1 MRDVRQGRTGAVP
14 AHLRDAHYPGAK
26 ALGHGAG
33 YLYPHDHSYDIVA
46 QDYLP
51 EGMSSPG
58 YYQPTGNGHEATIS
72 ASMQTIRQLTQE
84 DDS

>member
-1 MRDVRQGRTGAVP
+1 MTTYEET
-14 AHLRDAHYPGAK
+14 L
-26 ALGHGAG
+26 
-33 YLYPHDHSYDIVA
+33 IA

-72 ASMQTIRQLTQE
+72 ASMQTIPQLTQE
-84 DDS
+84 DDSCLDPSRDRRD

>member
-1 MRDVRQGRTGAVP
+1 MRATCAAAGTS
-14 AHLRDAHYPGAK
+14 K
-26 ALGHGAG
+26 TLGHGAG
-33 YLYPHDHSYDIVA
+33 YLYPHDHPYVIVA

-58 YYQPTGNGHEATIS
+58 YYQPTGNGHEATIR

-84 DDS
+84 ADSCLDPSRGHRG